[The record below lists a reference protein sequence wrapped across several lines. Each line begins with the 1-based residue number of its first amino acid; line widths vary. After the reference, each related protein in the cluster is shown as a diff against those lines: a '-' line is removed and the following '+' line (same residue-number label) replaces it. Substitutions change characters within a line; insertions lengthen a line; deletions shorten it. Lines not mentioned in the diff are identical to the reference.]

1 MTKTQKP
8 TELSEAIQTSK
19 FYQELYKDLQ
29 ENLALGDYKE
39 LFENVMEELG
49 QDINFLKTVRYF
61 YAELMVEWYS

>member
-19 FYQELYKDLQ
+19 YYQELYKDLQ

-49 QDINFLKTVRYF
+49 QDMNFLKTVRYF

>member
-1 MTKTQKP
+1 MTNTQKP

-19 FYQELYKDLQ
+19 YYQELYKDLQ